1 MLHHLAGVLALV
13 WMCVI
18 FLFSAQDKQESGAVS
33 EGVSYELV
41 SSTGFLFH
49 LHLEDEQIRAIA
61 VTIEKAVRKGAHMTE
76 YAILAVF
83 FYIWLGNWRHRR
95 GKRELLA
102 VMLAVLYAAS
112 DEFHQLFVEG
122 RAGRVGDVLIDSAG
136 ALLGVMLWLFLAKV
150 FRRCREHE
158 KAEKRQAIQK
168 GRSQG

>member
-1 MLHHLAGVLALV
+1 MLHHLAGILALV

-83 FYIWLGNWRHRR
+83 FYIWLGNWQHRR
-95 GKRELLA
+95 RKRVWLA

-112 DEFHQLFVEG
+112 DEFHQLFVQG
-122 RAGRVGDVLIDSAG
+122 RAGRVGDVLIDSVG
-136 ALLGVMLWLFLAKV
+136 ALIGVLLWLFFAKI
-150 FRRCREHE
+150 FSRCRER
-158 KAEKRQAIQK
+158 EKRQAIQK
-168 GRSQG
+168 ERSQG